1 MAKENFETSMFLS
14 KNNTIEL
21 AFYEYIKET
30 PSDNWIIK
38 EAVLYE
44 MHKNPID

>member
-1 MAKENFETSMFLS
+1 MKILKLVVLS

-21 AFYEYIKET
+21 AFYEYIKGT
-30 PSDNWIIK
+30 PSDNWVIK

-44 MHKNPID
+44 MHKIRLIMK